1 MPRASPVCPMAPN
14 RLIADLYRQHAQGL
28 FSVALSVLR
37 DASAAEDAVHDAV
50 SRVLD
55 RGQIDGDAVAY
66 LYASVRNAARDLMRR
81 RRVRQADPIDDG
93 LFDPAWTAETGMA
106 HEGELR
112 RVLAEALASLPAEQ
126 QEVLLMRAVGRLGF
140 EQIAAAIGAPLG
152 TVASRYSRGV
162 NALRDQLQEVVQ

>member
-1 MPRASPVCPMAPN
+1 MPPD

-28 FSVALSVLR
+28 FSVALAIVR
-37 DASAAEDAVHDAV
+37 DAAIAEDAVHDAV

-55 RGQIDGDAVAY
+55 RGTIDGDAVAY
-66 LYASVRNAARDLMRR
+66 LYASVRNAARDLLRR
-81 RRVRQADPIDDG
+81 RRVRRAEPIDDRI
-93 LFDPAWTAETGMA
+93 FDPAWTSEPGLSCDQ
-106 HEGELR
+106 ELR
-112 RVLAEALASLPAEQ
+112 HALAGAIESLPPEQ

-162 NALRDQLQEVVQ
+162 DALRHQLQEVAQ

>member
-1 MPRASPVCPMAPN
+1 MTPD
-14 RLIADLYRQHAQGL
+14 RLIADLYRQHSQGL
-28 FSVALSVLR
+28 FSVALAILR

-55 RGQIDGDAVAY
+55 RGRIDGDAVAY
-66 LYASVRNAARDLMRR
+66 LYASVRNAARDLLRR
-81 RRVRQADPIDDG
+81 RRVRRAESIDDG
-93 LFDPAWTAETGMA
+93 LFDPSWSSAAGLEQS
-106 HEGELR
+106 EELR
-112 RVLAEALASLPAEQ
+112 HSLASALEMLPPEQ

-162 NALRDQLQEVVQ
+162 EALRHQLQEVVS